1 MKLSPIRI
9 SRIYRMLPNISVI
22 SWFNFVGLRCRLTQP
37 TSFLRLGN
45 SLEECAKKYKG
56 FCQKYKPKEKNPSQC
71 HWGSKLL
78 AGVHLTNQGST
89 TNPKKSKSGFP
100 PPPCQVSETPELTEV
115 VRQFIEA
122 NRAPRDV
129 ETDFWPFLRWVVEWG
144 DLLRVVARKR
154 IP

>member
-1 MKLSPIRI
+1 MILQEHENFI
-9 SRIYRMLPNISVI
+9 SSSKNWKCLENLEIS
-22 SWFNFVGLRCRLTQP
+22 NPDTQ
-37 TSFLRLGN
+37 
-45 SLEECAKKYKG
+45 YKG

-129 ETDFWPFLRWVVEWG
+129 ETDF
-144 DLLRVVARKR
+144 
-154 IP
+154 